1 MRGLFHVS
9 QLKFNIN
16 ESGLTVFQKISK
28 IFAQKGKHQVGTIT
42 SQERV
47 QNVTII
53 CAMSAAGKLVPPGMI
68 YPRMRMKDEL
78 KNGASLVTKFY
89 CQVILLL

>member
-1 MRGLFHVS
+1 
-9 QLKFNIN
+9 
-16 ESGLTVFQKISK
+16 
-28 IFAQKGKHQVGTIT
+28 
-42 SQERV
+42 
-47 QNVTII
+47 
-53 CAMSAAGKLVPPGMI
+53 MSAAGKLVPPEMI